1 VRTGQLVT
9 TRLPDRAALSS
20 AVASVRKT
28 NARGVVFFRF
38 PDSTDPSG
46 WSLRQL
52 GHLESAPQLSL
63 SISPDSSTI
72 ELVNNSDA
80 DLAFSAADNGRGY
93 ALQIEAPAAIFRDAA
108 AGDFWRAAGDAEG
121 RAVTIPLAT
130 RLAFWFSHLRAHEAL
145 RTGTIRLA
153 PAANFSEARW
163 RILNFAPQSQ
173 WQPLP

>member
-1 VRTGQLVT
+1 
-9 TRLPDRAALSS
+9 
-20 AVASVRKT
+20 
-28 NARGVVFFRF
+28 VFFRF

-52 GHLESAPQLSL
+52 GHLETSPQISL
-63 SISPDSSTI
+63 KIHPDSSTI
-72 ELVNNSDA
+72 ELLNESDA
-80 DLAFSAADNGRGY
+80 DLAFTAIGDARGY

-130 RLAFWFSHLRAHEAL
+130 RLTFWFSHLRAHEAL